1 MLVASFP
8 TFNLPSLAFLI
19 FWKPKYSNKHKLTSR
34 KYQGCKTHKKQ
45 LVQQVWS
52 EIQCLPSV
60 LSEDFWDT
68 MFAILERDLVQ
79 TENSWID
86 HKTEL
91 SGVVLDME
99 RMIFKDLMNET
110 IGDLGALS
118 SRCRQPNLLSTP
130 RRKLH
135 FSWFQFSNF
144 VHMFFECLSE
154 ILLQNK

>member
-1 MLVASFP
+1 M
-8 TFNLPSLAFLI
+8 
-19 FWKPKYSNKHKLTSR
+19 
-34 KYQGCKTHKKQ
+34 
-45 LVQQVWS
+45 QQVWS

-60 LSEDFWDT
+60 SLEDICDT
-68 MFAILERDLVQ
+68 MSVILEKDLAE

-86 HKTEL
+86 HKTKL

-135 FSWFQFSNF
+135 FN
-144 VHMFFECLSE
+144 
-154 ILLQNK
+154 